1 MPGEEPEPPEP
12 NSAEVRRTLIEPAS
26 AENTESNSDPAGFM
40 PPPPPAGS
48 KGLNRV
54 VKKLDSICLKTRLDP
69 DACRKIAEGSSE
81 KKVAQLKE
89 IIESAAAEP
98 FVPLKLIDKYRKT
111 TPCSARWEDMN
122 GKGLFKVCHKC
133 RLHVYD
139 FSKTD
144 QSDAE
149 KLVLTREGKENPIF
163 YRRNDGKYLTSDCPV
178 AVAQRR
184 QLIIASAVGA
194 LLVIALVTMAALA
207 PPPPP
212 PAVTVSPTPA
222 RTKGGSKSDS
232 PGTASE
238 SATNSKTNASYS
250 NGTVPQSVTPFEQ
263 MLMMGGGS
271 GQQAP
276 PEQPGWQTQEQYPP
290 QGGIAQPATVPN
302 AAGTLQPGAMPP
314 GAQSNPTTTGTMAPV
329 GSPAPATGQSTQTQ
343 PAAAAPEAQQ
353 SAPAA
358 TNSNNNSQPTN
369 NPYVQYYK

>member
-1 MPGEEPEPPEP
+1 MPGEEQEPPEP
-12 NSAEVRRTLIEPAS
+12 NSAEVRRTLIEPS
-26 AENTESNSDPAGFM
+26 SPENTESSSDPAAFM
-40 PPPPPAGS
+40 PPPPPVSS
-48 KGLNRV
+48 KRLSRV

-69 DACRKIAEGSSE
+69 EACRKIAEGSSD

-89 IIESAAAEP
+89 IIESATAEP

-163 YRRNDGKYLTSDCPV
+163 YRRNDGKFLTSDCPV

-184 QLIIASAVGA
+184 QLIIASAAGA

-212 PAVTVSPTPA
+212 PTVTVTPA
-222 RTKGGSKSDS
+222 QSRSKGTSKINSA
-232 PGTASE
+232 GAASE
-238 SATNSKTNASYS
+238 STVSSGTKPSSS
-250 NGTVPQSVTPFEQ
+250 NGVGPQSVTPFEQ

-276 PEQPGWQTQEQYPP
+276 QEQPVWPTHGQYPP
-290 QGGIAQPATVPN
+290 QGGIVQPSTVPN
-302 AAGTLQPGAMPP
+302 AAGILQPDSMPA
-314 GAQSNPTTTGTMAPV
+314 GSQSNATTPGPIAPV
-329 GSPAPATGQSTQTQ
+329 DSPAPTAGQSAQTQ
-343 PAAAAPEAQQ
+343 PAAATPQAQQ
-353 SAPAA
+353 SSPAA
-358 TNSNNNSQPTN
+358 TDSNSNSQPAN